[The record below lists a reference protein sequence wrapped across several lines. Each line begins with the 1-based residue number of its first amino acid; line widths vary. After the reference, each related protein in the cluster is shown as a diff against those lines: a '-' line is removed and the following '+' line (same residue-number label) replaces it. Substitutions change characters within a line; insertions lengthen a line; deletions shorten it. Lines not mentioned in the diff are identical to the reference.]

1 MPPRQVTRGR
11 VEEPSYVRS
20 VFGAL
25 ISADNRSVVTAVGL
39 FAVSTLHLYR
49 SSSIFHQLLRAL
61 PLQRINRDMICE
73 YL

>member
-25 ISADNRSVVTAVGL
+25 TSADNRSVVTAVGL
-39 FAVSTLHLYR
+39 FAAGVAFLH
-49 SSSIFHQLLRAL
+49 SSWSEILI
-61 PLQRINRDMICE
+61 PL
-73 YL
+73 

>member
-39 FAVSTLHLYR
+39 FAVSTLHSSLSLILNLSPVTLR
-49 SSSIFHQLLRAL
+49 SPSTK
-61 PLQRINRDMICE
+61 N
-73 YL
+73 